1 MCSAFAPGC
10 NCAGD
15 FDCEGGFCVDCACS
29 DFAAGCNCNADTD
42 CPVGGYCVD
51 CSCQVQ
57 LYKINKPNI
66 TNKDPDRL
74 IILTAK

>member
-15 FDCEGGFCVDCACS
+15 FDCDGGFCVDCACS

-42 CPVGGYCVD
+42 CPVGGCCVD
-51 CSCQVQ
+51 CSCQAR
-57 LYKINKPNI
+57 LNKIYI
-66 TNKDPDRL
+66 HVS
-74 IILTAK
+74 